1 MVGHGVVTD
10 FELGLRGTTVV
21 VAGAGGGGIGTAVCT
36 MLATAGV
43 TVLALDVD
51 ADRLAITERAFAGS
65 EHQLRTAVVDVR
77 DARAVS
83 GAIDGAT
90 DLDPL
95 HGLVHVVGGMTSDQ
109 WTPIATMTPETFAAV
124 TDLNLQTAFIT
135 TQAVGARLLAQ
146 GRGGSI
152 VHIASVS
159 GLSAMPFGAPYAA
172 AKAGLLALTRTAAL
186 EFAIAGVR
194 VNAVAAG
201 TVRTPKTER
210 TRKAPA
216 GADVDTPAERAAI
229 PLGRR
234 GTPDD
239 IAGAVVFLLSEVA
252 RFITGQTLVVDGGSS
267 VLPSFLDADGL
278 PVFVQDDALR
288 ARLLQPRETRP

>member
-1 MVGHGVVTD
+1 MVAMDLVAS
-10 FELGLRGTTVV
+10 FELGIQGRTVV

-36 MLATAGV
+36 TLAAAGA
-43 TVLALDVD
+43 TVLGLDVD
-51 ADRLAITERAFAGS
+51 ADRLAITEDALAGAQ
-65 EHQLRTAVVDVR
+65 HRFRTAVVDVR
-77 DARAVS
+77 DATAVAD
-83 GAIDGAT
+83 AIDGAT

-95 HGLVHVVGGMTSDQ
+95 LGLVHVVGGMTSEQ
-109 WTPIATMTPETFAAV
+109 WSSIATMAPETFAAV
-124 TDLNLQTAFIT
+124 TDLNLQSAFVT
-135 TQAVGARLLAQ
+135 TQAVGTRLLAQ

-186 EFAIAGVR
+186 EFASAGVR

-201 TVRTPKTER
+201 TVRTAKTER
-210 TRKAPA
+210 D
-216 GADVDTPAERAAI
+216 GAQPDTPAERAAI

-239 IAGAVVFLLSEVA
+239 IAGAVLYLLSDLAAFV
-252 RFITGQTLVVDGGSS
+252 TGHTLVVDGGSS

-278 PVFVQDDALR
+278 PVFVHDDALR
-288 ARLLQPRETRP
+288 TRLLQPREARP